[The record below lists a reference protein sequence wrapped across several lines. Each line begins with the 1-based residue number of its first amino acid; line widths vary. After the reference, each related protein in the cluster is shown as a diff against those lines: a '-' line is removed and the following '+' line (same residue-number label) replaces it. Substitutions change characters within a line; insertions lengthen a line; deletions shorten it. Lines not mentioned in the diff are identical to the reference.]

1 MALEF
6 LIDAHEFFF
15 GDSQAVQN
23 IESFIAIFA
32 DVAENSLSKVLN
44 HVFCLSLLPFLAAFI
59 SFLITILMSLFRG
72 AIYLAFKLDIL
83 ERFLEGEVSGGLL
96 YDANI
101 IFGGFEVWV
110 CV

>member
-1 MALEF
+1 VYVALEF

-15 GDSQAVQN
+15 GDSQAAQN

-59 SFLITILMSLFRG
+59 SF
-72 AIYLAFKLDIL
+72 
-83 ERFLEGEVSGGLL
+83 
-96 YDANI
+96 
-101 IFGGFEVWV
+101 
-110 CV
+110 

>member
-1 MALEF
+1 
-6 LIDAHEFFF
+6 
-15 GDSQAVQN
+15 
-23 IESFIAIFA
+23 
-32 DVAENSLSKVLN
+32 
-44 HVFCLSLLPFLAAFI
+44 
-59 SFLITILMSLFRG
+59 MSLFRG